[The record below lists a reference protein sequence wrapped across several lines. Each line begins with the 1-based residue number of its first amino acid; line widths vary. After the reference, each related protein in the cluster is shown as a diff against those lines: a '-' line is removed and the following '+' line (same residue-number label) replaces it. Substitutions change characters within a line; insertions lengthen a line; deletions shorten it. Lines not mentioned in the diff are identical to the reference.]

1 MQREEKMNRN
11 KLLFSL
17 TLIIIIVSPILVAIW
32 NQSNRK
38 KSSEPE
44 FFVGV
49 EYAIDNYSIEGCK
62 ALVDRVKNFT
72 NFFVI
77 DTVGIT
83 YDIYKL

>member
-1 MQREEKMNRN
+1 VQREEKMNRN

-17 TLIIIIVSPILVAIW
+17 TLIIIMISPLFLAIW

-38 KSSEPE
+38 QSSEPE

-49 EYAIDNYSIEGCK
+49 EYAIDNYTVEGCIE
-62 ALVDRVKNFT
+62 LVDRVKNFT

-77 DTVGIT
+77 DTGNNI
-83 YDIYKL
+83 